1 MTLRIRLARGGAK
14 KRPHYRIVV
23 ADSRFPR
30 DGRFIE
36 KVGFFNPLVP
46 KDHAERLIMDE
57 DRIKHWLSKGA
68 QPSDRVLRFLDGAG
82 IMKRPTRSN
91 PEKAKP
97 KAKALERIEAKR
109 QAVEDAKA
117 AAEEAANAP
126 KEVVEEAPVE
136 EAAAEE
142 VPAEAP
148 AKDAPVEAAAEEK
161 PAEASAED
169 APAEEAPAKEADAK
183 EEPAEDAP
191 AAEATSEEAPAD
203 EPEKKDD

>member
-36 KVGFFNPLVP
+36 RVGHFNPLVP

-68 QPSDRVLRFLDGAG
+68 QPSDRVMRFLDGAG
-82 IMKRPTRSN
+82 IMTRPARNN

-109 QAVEDAKA
+109 QAAEDAKA

-126 KEVVEEAPVE
+126 KEIVEETPVE
-136 EAAAEE
+136 ETAAEE
-142 VPAEAP
+142 TVAEA
-148 AKDAPVEAAAEEK
+148 ATEEAA
-161 PAEASAED
+161 EA
-169 APAEEAPAKEADAK
+169 APAEEAPAEEAVS
-183 EEPAEDAP
+183 EDAP
-191 AAEATSEEAPAD
+191 ADDEA
-203 EPEKKDD
+203 EKKDD